1 METGCDDAWEIALG
15 RFPMKGPKDDLGLC
29 ISVLWLLIAAGC
41 ATVPQTKDYT
51 AFRSANPRSILIVP
65 PINRSPAVGAPEFV
79 LATLPIPVAEQG
91 YYVFPVVLVKRVLE
105 DEGLADADFVH
116 GSDPVRLCGLFGADS
131 VLYVTVE
138 DWVVAMAGFD
148 VSVNVELDYVLK
160 GCRTGDILWRERKR
174 MSARGGSNDP
184 LASLLANATLRRL
197 PENWVFLPKVR
208 AMNVDAFTTPGQ
220 GLPAG
225 PYHEGFGKDINAR

>member
-1 METGCDDAWEIALG
+1 
-15 RFPMKGPKDDLGLC
+15 MKGSKDDLALC
-29 ISVLWLLIAAGC
+29 ISVLWLLMAAGC

-65 PINRSPAVGAPEFV
+65 PINRSPAVGAPAFV
-79 LATLPIPVAEQG
+79 LTTLPIPVAERG
-91 YYVFPVVLVKRVLE
+91 YYVFPVGLVKGVLE

-116 GSDPVRLCGLFGADS
+116 GSDPARLCGLFGADS

-148 VSVNVELDYVLK
+148 VSVNVELDYLLK
-160 GCRTGDILWRERKR
+160 GCRTGDNLWHERKR
-174 MSARGGSNDP
+174 MAARGGSNDP
-184 LASLLANATLRRL
+184 LASLLANAMLRRL
-197 PENWVFLPKVR
+197 PEGWVFLPKVR
-208 AMNVDAFTTPGQ
+208 AMNADAFTTPGQ